1 MAPCSLKHL
10 IILAIS
16 EDGPRP
22 TNVHNGT
29 PIASKIEKFP
39 HLQSTVGYG
48 GLIFQNSIFQ
58 DAIFQDAIDARAA
71 CHARGSR
78 WRVTETV
85 AAIVA
90 AHRAGHQSPA
100 QTVARS
106 FKRIRAH
113 NDPAIF
119 ISLRDEKDAV
129 AEAEALAA
137 KEASELPLLGIPVAV
152 KDNIDV
158 AGLPTTAACPAYA
171 YTPTRDATSVARL
184 RQAGAIII
192 GKTNLDQFATGL
204 VGVRSP
210 YGIPTNPM
218 RADLIP
224 GGSSSGSAVAVSV
237 GLVPLSLGT
246 DTAGSGRV
254 PAMFNNIVGLKPSL
268 GLVPTTGVVPAC
280 RTLDC
285 VSVFSLTVD
294 DAVAALSVMAG
305 PDSTD
310 PFSRNRTLSRLSPFP
325 TGLRLG
331 VPRDGQLIFFGD
343 RVQEAAYAAAIER
356 WRALGA
362 TTVGFDLEPLY
373 ETARL
378 LYEGPWVAERYLV
391 IRNLLASSPDAIHP
405 VTREITIAGS
415 RLSAADT
422 FTALYRLQGLRRTA
436 EHAFAG
442 IDALVLP
449 TAPTAYSTA
458 QVLANPIELNSRL
471 GTYTN
476 FVNLLDLCGL
486 ALPSA
491 IRTDEIPFG
500 ITLLAPAGQDALLA
514 SIGRVFQAQTK
525 LTLGAKGVT
534 LPPLADLELALTG
547 DEIPIAVVGAH
558 LSGMALNGEL
568 KALGGR
574 LLEATS
580 TAPDYRLYALSTT
593 PPKPGM
599 LRVEAGSG
607 ASIELE
613 LWALPAA
620 AFAKFVAAVP
630 PPLSIGTVRLADGR
644 GVKGFIVEAADI
656 DGAREISAFGGWRAF
671 VAEVAVG

>member
-1 MAPCSLKHL
+1 M
-10 IILAIS
+10 
-16 EDGPRP
+16 
-22 TNVHNGT
+22 
-29 PIASKIEKFP
+29 
-39 HLQSTVGYG
+39 
-48 GLIFQNSIFQ
+48 
-58 DAIFQDAIDARAA
+58 
-71 CHARGSR
+71 
-78 WRVTETV
+78 TETID
-85 AAIVA
+85 AIVA
-90 AHRAGHQSPA
+90 AHRAGQLSPA

-106 FKRIRAH
+106 FQRIRDH

-119 ISLRDEKDAV
+119 ISLRDERDAV
-129 AEAEALAA
+129 AEAEALTAKDAA
-137 KEASELPLLGIPVAV
+137 QLPLYGIPVAV

-171 YTPTRDATSVARL
+171 YMPSLDATSVARL
-184 RQAGAIII
+184 RAAGAIVI

-218 RADLIP
+218 RGDLIP
-224 GGSSSGSAVAVSV
+224 GGSSSGSAVAVST
-237 GLVPLSLGT
+237 GLVPLALGT

-254 PAMFNNIVGLKPSL
+254 PAMLNNIVGLKPSL
-268 GLVPTTGVVPAC
+268 GLVSTAGVVPAC

-294 DAVAALSVMAG
+294 DAMTALRAMAG
-305 PDSTD
+305 PDGAD
-310 PFSRNRTLSRLSPFP
+310 PFSLNREVAGVSAFP
-325 TGLRLG
+325 PNLRLG

-343 RVQEAAYAAAIER
+343 KASEAAYGAALKR
-356 WRALGA
+356 WTGLGA
-362 TTVGFDLEPLY
+362 TLVGFDLEPFY

-405 VTREITIAGS
+405 VTREIAAGGA
-415 RLSAADT
+415 RLTAADT
-422 FTALYRLQGLRRTA
+422 FAALYRLQALRRIA
-436 EHAFAG
+436 ERAFAN

-449 TAPTAYSTA
+449 TAPTVYSTA

-486 ALPSA
+486 AVPAA
-491 IRTDEIPFG
+491 IRPDEIPFG
-500 ITLLAPAGQDALLA
+500 ITLLAPAGQDARLA
-514 SIGRVFQAQTK
+514 SIGRVFQADTK
-525 LTLGAKGVT
+525 LTLGARSVPQ
-534 LPPLADLELALTG
+534 PPLADLSASLSG
-547 DEIPIAVVGAH
+547 DEIAIAVVGAH

-568 KALGGR
+568 KTLGGR
-574 LLEATS
+574 LLEATV
-580 TAPDYRLYALSTT
+580 TAPDYRLYALDTM

-599 LRVEAGSG
+599 LRVETGTG

-613 LWALPAA
+613 LWALPPAS
-620 AFAKFVAAVP
+620 FGKFVAAIP

-656 DGAREISAFGGWRAF
+656 GGAREISAFGGWRAF
-671 VAEVAVG
+671 VAGAAAG